1 MKRLLMFGLIQLI
14 VLSTASILTAQ
25 STELGTVTSKN
36 PRQHCGTIR
45 GNSWKRDLYFS
56 FEDLPIGVS
65 ARDLEVGQVV
75 SFKAITRA
83 EAEARHPRYPRL
95 ERRPDGW
102 QAADIHPYP

>member
-1 MKRLLMFGLIQLI
+1 MFGLIQLI
-14 VLSTASILTAQ
+14 VLSTASSLTAQ

-45 GNSWKRDLYFS
+45 GNNWKRDLYFS
-56 FEDLPIGVS
+56 FDDLPIGVS
-65 ARDLEVGQVV
+65 ARELEVGQVV

-83 EAEARHPRYPRL
+83 EAEARHPTPPRL
-95 ERRPDGW
+95 QGRPNGW